1 MGMDA
6 RAFILAKVA
15 RSTSRGLG
23 MRGLR
28 FLGAVGFPVGVAL
41 LAIGRIGRFT
51 QLFPPGV
58 GGYVGLPKF
67 LVGAVAQM
75 RMGRYAVLGQEASRQ
90 VEVGARRLPV
100 HPLAEGNAHVFR
112 AAVASLPDPGC

>member
-1 MGMDA
+1 MGMDV

-23 MRGLR
+23 MGRLR
-28 FLGAVGFPVGVAL
+28 LLGAVGFPVGFAL
-41 LAIGRIGRFT
+41 LVVARVRRFT

-67 LVGAVAQM
+67 RVGAVAQM
-75 RMGRYAVLGQEASRQ
+75 GMGRHAVRGQEARRQ
-90 VEVGARRLPV
+90 VEVGARGTTV
-100 HPLAEGNAHVFR
+100 HPLPEGNAHVFW
-112 AAVASLPDPGC
+112 AAIAGLADPGC